1 MTIENSSNNTYDH
14 TNIKVL
20 RGLEPVRKRPGMY
33 IGDTDDGTGLH
44 HMVSEVVDN
53 AIDEI
58 SEGYGRRIRATIHE
72 DNSVSVEDEGR
83 GIPTGIMEDEG
94 LPAATVI
101 MTVLHA
107 GGKFDADAYEASGG
121 LHGVGV
127 SVVNALSEQL
137 WMTIY
142 SEGSIHCQEFR
153 DGEPVEPLKVIGKT
167 DRTGTTIRFKP
178 SRQVFSDTEFR
189 FETLHGRLR
198 EMSYLN
204 SGALIELHDER
215 DGRKEI
221 MQHDGGIV
229 EYVSDINRV
238 RSPINENVISIAGEK
253 DGIQVQAAL
262 QWSHNYYHE
271 NTRCYTNNIYQ
282 RDGGTHAT
290 GFRSAVT
297 RTLTTFLEKQG
308 LAKKIKVI
316 GDDTREGLTAVLT
329 VKIHEP
335 RFSSQTKDRLVS
347 SNVEGAVQT
356 VVTNGLT
363 EFLEENPKS
372 ARLVCDKVINAA
384 VVREKTQ
391 REKALARKNAFES
404 TSLPGKLADCQEKDP
419 TLSELFLV
427 EGESAGGSAKQARDR
442 KYQAILPLKGKILNV
457 QKASA
462 DKIVASEEI
471 QTLVAALGTGVG
483 LDFDIEKLRYHR
495 IIIMTDADVDGSH
508 IRTLLLTFFY
518 NEMPKL
524 IDAGHLY
531 IAQPPLYKA
540 KFRKSERYLNDDK
553 ELDEYILEAAI
564 ADARIELNG
573 DSRAQAASLEG
584 ERLGELCLRRV
595 SAKSVSEHLAK
606 RFDRNVLKEI
616 ENLPLL
622 VPSRFNDLEY
632 LDSFSQQLSESLAA
646 NSNGGAGYS
655 VTTVPSGH
663 GNGQEHYAI
672 KVVKD
677 HMGELEESIFDES
690 FAASVSY
697 RTITALA
704 EEMRKLEVKEV
715 EVHRGTK
722 SSDRIHLT
730 DAVDWLLEDARKGI
744 AIQRYKG
751 LGEMNADQLR
761 ETTMDM
767 NERSLRR
774 VKIEDPFG
782 TDKTFAVL
790 MGDEVAPRREFIETE
805 ALSVKNLDI

>member
-1 MTIENSSNNTYDH
+1 MTLDNSSNSTYDH

-58 SEGYGRRIRATIHE
+58 SEGYGIRIRTTIHE

-142 SEGSIHCQEFR
+142 SEGSIHYQEFR
-153 DGEPVEPLKVIGKT
+153 DGEPVEPLKVIGTT
-167 DRTGTTIRFKP
+167 DKTGTTIRFKP

-189 FETLHGRLR
+189 FETLHERLR

-215 DGRKEI
+215 NGRKEI

-238 RSPINENVISIAGEK
+238 RSPINENVISIAGVK

-308 LAKKIKVI
+308 LAKKIKVT

-329 VKIHEP
+329 VKIYEP

-363 EFLEENPKS
+363 EFLEENPKA

-391 REKALARKNAFES
+391 REKALARKNVFES
-404 TSLPGKLADCQEKDP
+404 TSLPGKLADCQERDP
-419 TLSELFLV
+419 ALSELFLV

-483 LDFDIEKLRYHR
+483 LDFNIEKLRYHR

-524 IDAGHLY
+524 IEAGHLY

-553 ELDEYILEAAI
+553 ELNEYILKAAI

-573 DSRAQAASLEG
+573 DSKAQAASLEG
-584 ERLGELCLRRV
+584 ERLGALCLRRV
-595 SAKSVSEHLAK
+595 SAKSVTEVLAK
-606 RFDRNVLKEI
+606 RFDRNVLKEM

-622 VPSRFNDLEY
+622 VPSRFNDLQY
-632 LDSFSQQLSESLAA
+632 LESFSQQLSESLAA

-655 VTTVPSGH
+655 VTTLPSDH
-663 GNGQEHYAI
+663 GNGQEHYVI

-677 HMGELEESIFDES
+677 HMGETEESVFDEH
-690 FAASVSY
+690 FAASASY
-697 RTITALA
+697 RAITALA

-722 SSDRIHLT
+722 SSDRIHLA

-774 VKIEDPFG
+774 VKIEDTFG
-782 TDKTFAVL
+782 TDKAFSVL
-790 MGDEVAPRREFIETE
+790 MGDDVAPRREFIETE

>member
-1 MTIENSSNNTYDH
+1 MTIDNSSNSTYDH

-142 SEGSIHCQEFR
+142 SEGSIHYQEFR

-189 FETLHGRLR
+189 FETLHERLR

-204 SGALIELHDER
+204 SGVLIELHDER
-215 DGRKEI
+215 DWRKEI

-238 RSPINENVISIAGEK
+238 RSPINENVISIEGEK
-253 DGIQVQAAL
+253 DGIQVKAAL
-262 QWSHNYYHE
+262 QWSHNYYHV

-308 LAKKIKVI
+308 LAKKIKVT

-329 VKIHEP
+329 VKIYEP

-372 ARLVCDKVINAA
+372 ARLVCDKVISAA

-404 TSLPGKLADCQEKDP
+404 TSLPGKLADCQERDP
-419 TLSELFLV
+419 TLSEIFLV

-524 IDAGHLY
+524 IEAGHLY

-553 ELDEYILEAAI
+553 ELDEYILQAAI

-595 SAKSVSEHLAK
+595 SAKSVSEILAK
-606 RFDRNVLKEI
+606 RFDRNVLKEM

-632 LDSFSQQLSESLAA
+632 LESFSQQLSESLAA

-655 VTTVPSGH
+655 VTPIPTGH
-663 GNGQEHYAI
+663 GNGQEHYVI

-677 HMGELEESIFDES
+677 HMGELEESIFDEQ
-690 FAASVSY
+690 FAASPSY
-697 RTITALA
+697 RAITALA

-730 DAVDWLLEDARKGI
+730 EAVDWLLEDARKGI

-774 VKIEDPFG
+774 VKIEDTFG